1 MPPPLGGR
9 GFKPHTLP
17 DPALLWVA
25 PEGLPGVGGQVGS
38 PGQWSRVLGIRERR
52 AQETPEPG
60 IREPLPFVSG
70 RQSSIKWSV
79 TRGASRFGR

>member
-38 PGQWSRVLGIRERR
+38 PG
-52 AQETPEPG
+52 
-60 IREPLPFVSG
+60 
-70 RQSSIKWSV
+70 SV
-79 TRGASRFGR
+79 V